1 MILYCLALITM
12 IERAMKTALYNIPV
26 KSTDSY
32 SHLNFVFRSGV
43 DIRFGCVCDNKQSRV
58 STLSLKV
65 PVAMTHDIS
74 FDVFFNH
81 FMFPDSFNLPP
92 PPSTHNHATFP
103 RRFPRILDR
112 VFGMTIRITSLNWRC
127 GKKCKKFLSNLGFLR
142 PSKMDC
148 EWTLFGGPLHST
160 SY

>member
-43 DIRFGCVCDNKQSRV
+43 DIRFGCVCDNKQSSV

-92 PPSTHNHATFP
+92 PSTHNHATFP

-112 VFGMTIRITSLNWRC
+112 VFGMPIRITSLN
-127 GKKCKKFLSNLGFLR
+127 
-142 PSKMDC
+142 
-148 EWTLFGGPLHST
+148 
-160 SY
+160 